1 VWRGSEKKK
10 GEGAAERSRQVS
22 VRESWECAWKMDL
35 GVACCRSCV
44 LQDDERERVRDAFEK
59 NRFNI

>member
-1 VWRGSEKKK
+1 MEDG
-10 GEGAAERSRQVS
+10 
-22 VRESWECAWKMDL
+22 L
-35 GVACCRSCV
+35 VACCRSCV

>member
-1 VWRGSEKKK
+1 
-10 GEGAAERSRQVS
+10 
-22 VRESWECAWKMDL
+22 MDL

>member
-1 VWRGSEKKK
+1 MEDGF
-10 GEGAAERSRQVS
+10 
-22 VRESWECAWKMDL
+22 
-35 GVACCRSCV
+35 RSCV